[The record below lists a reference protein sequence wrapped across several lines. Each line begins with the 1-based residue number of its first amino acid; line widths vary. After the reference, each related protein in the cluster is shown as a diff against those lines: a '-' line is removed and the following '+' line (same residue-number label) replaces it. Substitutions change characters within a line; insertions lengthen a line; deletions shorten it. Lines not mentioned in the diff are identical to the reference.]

1 MGGALS
7 SIQALNQ
14 KSQLDQVIE
23 DNFQTHLWLTLL
35 TNIHLFNKYP
45 DYLTLIEDGQNP
57 AVQTNY
63 NSNQIATSQTNKQL
77 AKQS

>member
-23 DNFQTHLWLTLL
+23 ENFQTHLWLTLL

-45 DYLTLIEDGQNP
+45 DYLALIEDGQSN
-57 AVQTNY
+57 AVQTNN
-63 NSNQIATSQTNKQL
+63 NSNQIATSLTNKQL